1 MIAGPFESHTLAG
14 RRFVCDGDDD
24 AQLQPNG
31 KNNEVKPGGDSSNRV
46 IQSRVPGVIE
56 GTNLVFDVDRGDVEY
71 LEDLK
76 NKGRFF
82 DYSGT
87 TNDGIIYS
95 GSVVITGDLKFS
107 FKNGTVPVTLSGTF
121 EKQG

>member
-14 RRFVCDGDDD
+14 RRFVCDADDD
-24 AQLQPNG
+24 AQIQMNG
-31 KNNEVKPGGDSSNRV
+31 KSNEVKPAGDATNRV
-46 IQSRVPGVIE
+46 IQTRVPGTLE
-56 GTNLVFDVDRGDVEY
+56 GTNIVFDPERGDVEF
-71 LEDLK
+71 LQDLK
-76 NKGRFF
+76 DKGAPF

-95 GSVVITGDLKFS
+95 GSVVLTGDLKFS
-107 FKNGTVPVTLSGTF
+107 FKNGTVPITLSGTF

>member
-1 MIAGPFESHTLAG
+1 MLAGPFESHTLAG

-24 AQLQPNG
+24 AVLQMNG
-31 KNNEVKPGGDSSNRV
+31 KNNEMKPNGDSSNRV
-46 IQSRVPGVIE
+46 IQSRVPGTLE
-56 GTNLVFDVDRGDVEY
+56 GTNIEFDPERGDVDF
-71 LEDLK
+71 LQDLK
-76 NKGRFF
+76 DRGATF

-107 FKNGTVPVTLSGTF
+107 FKNGTVPITLSGTF

>member
-1 MIAGPFESHTLAG
+1 MNAGPFESHTIAG

-31 KNNEVKPGGDSSNRV
+31 KNNELKPNGDGTNRNT
-46 IQSRVPGVIE
+46 QSRVVGKIE
-56 GTNLVFDVDRGDVEY
+56 GSNIVYDPEAGDVEF
-71 LEDLK
+71 LEDIK
-76 NKGRFF
+76 NKGKPV

-95 GSVVITGDLKFS
+95 GLVYITGDLKFS

>member
-1 MIAGPFESHTLAG
+1 MLAGPFESHTIAG

-24 AQLQPNG
+24 AVMQMNG
-31 KNNEVKPGGDSSNRV
+31 KQNEMKPSGDSSNRV
-46 IQSRVPGVIE
+46 IQSRVPGVLE
-56 GTNLVFDVDRGDVEY
+56 GTNIVFDPERGDVEF
-71 LEDLK
+71 LQDIK
-76 NKGRFF
+76 DRGATV

-107 FKNGTVPVTLSGTF
+107 FKNGTVPITLSGTF

>member
-14 RRFVCDGDDD
+14 RRFVCDGGDD
-24 AQLQPNG
+24 AILQFNG
-31 KNNEVKPGGDSSNRV
+31 KNNEMRPNGDSTNRV
-46 IQSRVPGVIE
+46 VQSRVVGSLE
-56 GTNLVFDVDRGDVEY
+56 GTNLVFDIDRGDQEF
-71 LEDLK
+71 LQDLK
-76 NKGRFF
+76 NRGESF

-95 GSVVITGDLKFS
+95 GSVVITGEVKFS
-107 FKNGTVPVTLSGTF
+107 HANGTVPITLSGTF